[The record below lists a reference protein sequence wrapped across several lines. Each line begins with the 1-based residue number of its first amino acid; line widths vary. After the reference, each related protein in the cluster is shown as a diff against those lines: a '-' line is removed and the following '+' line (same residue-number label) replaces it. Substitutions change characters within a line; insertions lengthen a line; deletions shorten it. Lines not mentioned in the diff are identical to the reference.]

1 MRLRSFERYLFLSQ
15 NKGENMAY
23 TVRAY
28 KICPSTTGPMRGK
41 DLCLHIQADTIAKA
55 KRECLRVAKE
65 GNLYYQITDG
75 TTESWFLVN
84 VSVTNKKQ
92 LFELQTI
99 PTIFEDTTIT
109 RERDID
115 ALTNNVRSLEAQVA
129 LLIEQLKNTKN
140 AANNE
145 PEKISHKDIIFGWM
159 NAPAGWEWNDL
170 EREYKQK
177 ITGITIG
184 YVEDIRGWQ
193 VSIPINKTQSTGFET
208 RNLDYAFKQC
218 NDRGWVERALVD
230 SAENAPKTD
239 NKILFENPV
248 ETPVERTKGFYG
260 YGY

>member
-1 MRLRSFERYLFLSQ
+1 
-15 NKGENMAY
+15 MAY

-28 KICPSTTGPMRGK
+28 KICPSTTGPIRGK

-55 KRECLRVAKE
+55 KRECLRAAKE

-75 TTESWFLVN
+75 TTESWFFVN

-92 LFELQTI
+92 LKELQTI

-129 LLIEQLKNTKN
+129 LLIEQLKN
-140 AANNE
+140 AATNDAVKAKHNDQVNE

-193 VSIPINKTQSTGFET
+193 VIIPINKTQNTGFET
-208 RNLDYAFKQC
+208 RNLSYAFREC
-218 NDRGWVERALVD
+218 NNHRWVERALVD

>member
-1 MRLRSFERYLFLSQ
+1 
-15 NKGENMAY
+15 MAY

-28 KICPSTTGPMRGK
+28 KICPSTTGPIRGK

-75 TTESWFLVN
+75 KTESWFLVN

-99 PTIFEDTTIT
+99 PTIFEDTAIT

-129 LLIEQLKNTKN
+129 LLIEQLKN
-140 AANNE
+140 AATNDAVKAKHNDQVNE

-177 ITGITIG
+177 MNGITIG
-184 YVEDIRGWQ
+184 YMEDIKGWR
-193 VSIPINKTQSTGFET
+193 VTIPIGEGRSAGFET
-208 RNLDYAFKQC
+208 RNLSYAFREC
-218 NDRGWVERALVD
+218 NDHRWVERALVD

>member
-1 MRLRSFERYLFLSQ
+1 
-15 NKGENMAY
+15 MAY

-28 KICPSTTGPMRGK
+28 KICPSTTGPIRGK

-55 KRECLRVAKE
+55 KRECLRAAKE

-75 TTESWFLVN
+75 KTESWFFVN

-129 LLIEQLKNTKN
+129 LLIEQLKS
-140 AANNE
+140 AATNDAVKAKHNDQVNE

-193 VSIPINKTQSTGFET
+193 VIIPINKTQNTGFET
-208 RNLDYAFKQC
+208 RNLSYAFREC
-218 NDRGWVERALVD
+218 NDHRWVERALVD

-239 NKILFENPV
+239 NKILFKNPV